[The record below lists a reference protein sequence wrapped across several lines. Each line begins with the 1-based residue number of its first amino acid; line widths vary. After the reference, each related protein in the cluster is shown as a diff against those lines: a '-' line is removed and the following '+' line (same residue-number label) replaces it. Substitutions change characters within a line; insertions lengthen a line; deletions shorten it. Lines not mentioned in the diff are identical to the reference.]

1 MALTP
6 QGQRLTEANRLRQIR
21 LAAQAAGVALV
32 LWDDLSASDLDAST
46 PAWLAANTALANR
59 FGEQSMDA
67 TSTYIDRYRAAE
79 VGAGTGRI
87 VTPTADNLLT
97 SQVLLL
103 AGPVRVKQLIKSGV
117 AGGEALR
124 AARAGFLGMM
134 RREVMQPGRKTIDL
148 TTDQDQVAVGWR
160 RVSDG
165 DPCAFC
171 AMLCS
176 RGPVYRSKGYAGA
189 DPTQGLEMKFH
200 AHCGCSA
207 EIVYDS
213 WEPNNEEQAYVGSYK
228 SAVASVN
235 GAGAKRTPQ
244 NILREMRSNGSFRDS
259 PSVRNK
265 TTQSNQDG

>member
-59 FGEQSMDA
+59 FGEQSKDA
-67 TSTYIDRYRAAE
+67 TASYIERYRAAE
-79 VGAGTGRI
+79 VGAATGQI
-87 VTPTADNLLT
+87 VTPIADGLLT

-117 AGGEALR
+117 AGGDALR
-124 AARAGFLGMM
+124 AARTGFLGMM

-148 TTDQDQVAVGWR
+148 TTDQDQAAIGWR

-165 DPCAFC
+165 DPCSFC
-171 AMLCS
+171 ALLCS
-176 RGPVYRSKGYAGA
+176 RGPVYRSRGYAGA
-189 DPTQGLEMKFH
+189 DPTQGLRMKFH

-207 EIVYDS
+207 EIVYGS
-213 WEPNNEEQAYVGSYK
+213 WEPNADEQAYVDSYK

-235 GAGAKRTPQ
+235 AAGAKRSPQ
-244 NILREMRSNGSFRDS
+244 NILREMRGNGSFRDS
-259 PSVRNK
+259 PSVRRVA
-265 TTQSNQDG
+265 T